1 MTETL
6 PILLLVEDDPADARL
21 ILRALERVEIPAQLV
36 HVKDGDAAVEYLA
49 AETANVSNEP
59 VAATQLVILDLKLP
73 RRSGLEVLQW
83 IRKQESDSSRVPVIM
98 LSSSHHGVDIERAYQ
113 YGVNSYLVKPE
124 TSDQLLSMMTL
135 LKNYWFY
142 NNKTQLLPVV
152 R

>member
-1 MTETL
+1 MVSVATA
-6 PILLLVEDDPADARL
+6 VEHDPADARL

-83 IRKQESDSSRVPVIM
+83 IRKQESDISRVPVIM